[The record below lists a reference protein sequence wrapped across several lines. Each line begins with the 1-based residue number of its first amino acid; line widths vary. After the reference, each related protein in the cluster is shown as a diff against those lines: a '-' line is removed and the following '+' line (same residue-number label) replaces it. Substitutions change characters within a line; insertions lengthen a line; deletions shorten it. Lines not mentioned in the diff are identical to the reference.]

1 MKLFSGSKRQ
11 RRILRVIIAVIIFLA
26 MIASLWGVAV
36 YSDIGF
42 IAKWRAIYIETAMST
57 MNHQWLATAF
67 IPQSVIDEVMDERS
81 AVLEAGLVEETKLPQ
96 ATAAPTPE
104 PEAEESEAQALC
116 RIFPD
121 IDPDTVPED
130 MIKGEA
136 EKFKRKDME
145 SVGVLTLCGD
155 AVWAIDAVNGILIV
169 SVSGD
174 GYAGKLAIVNDS
186 SKVFLGVTQLTE
198 SGQKITELCEAY
210 DAVLGVNASGFDDPE
225 GMGLGAKEDAQGLVI
240 SEGVILQDT
249 LTDGYFQIGG
259 YDAENNFRIGYGLNI
274 SELRD
279 AAQFYPA
286 IILNGENVTTG
297 DSYGFGI
304 QPRTVI
310 GQTADKRTLL
320 LVIDGR
326 QVGYSVGTTV
336 VECAAVLMR
345 YGCYNAL
352 CMDGGSS
359 SAMAYD
365 GELITS
371 PSAHMENGRYI
382 PNAWLVGKS

>member
-1 MKLFSGSKRQ
+1 MKLISCSKRQ
-11 RRILRVIIAVIIFLA
+11 MRILRVIIAVIIFLA
-26 MIASLWGVAV
+26 IIASLWGVAV

-42 IAKWRAIYIETAMST
+42 IAKWRTIYIETAMST

-81 AVLEAGLVEETKLPQ
+81 AVLEAGMVEETKLPQ

-104 PEAEESEAQALC
+104 PEAEESETQALC
-116 RIFPD
+116 RIFPY

-174 GYAGKLAIVNDS
+174 GYEGKLAIVNDS
-186 SKVFLGVTQLTE
+186 SKVFLGVAQLTGR
-198 SGQKITELCEAY
+198 GQKITEFCEEY

-225 GMGLGAKEDAQGLVI
+225 GEGLGDNAQGLVI
-240 SEGVILQDT
+240 SEGVFVQEA
-249 LTDGYFQIGG
+249 LTDWFFQIGG
-259 YDAENNFRIGYGLNI
+259 FDADDNFRIGYGLDT

-286 IILNGENVTTG
+286 IILNGENATSG
-297 DSYGFGI
+297 ASSGFGI

-326 QVGYSVGTTV
+326 QVGYSLGATV
-336 VECAAVLMR
+336 VDCAEVLLR
-345 YGCYNAL
+345 YDCYNAM

-371 PSAHMENGRYI
+371 PSAHMENGRYV